1 MYLHLSEPSRCQL
14 VKALFTC
21 TYKSKIASIH
31 CWLFCFCLA
40 ESIQGQALSD
50 SVLREKFSAFRLNGY
65 GAMHYYHFDWQTDS
79 SRRDAIDQ
87 ERFILDMGYR
97 WTPRIGFNA
106 EVEFEHGGTG
116 GAVEFDRF
124 EEFGEFEFDISKG
137 GEVIVEQMNLELG
150 LYKDIKLKVGRVKVP
165 FGMMF
170 KRDEPT
176 DYLTCWN
183 SEMETQI
190 LPENWTDN
198 GFLVSGSSGKTH
210 KLNYYLGFVNGLDG
224 SAFNSAN
231 WIKRGNQRRFETVN
245 AENFALSARLDYS
258 GENKWLIGFS
268 IYGCNTTDNRPKPD
282 LRLST
287 PLFLSEGHFQM
298 KMDPVRVAAMLLY
311 GTLDNSEALTNQNRN
326 LSNNLNVK
334 RTPVGSEA
342 LGAFAELELVIF
354 GTTGFLKNKNESE
367 LLFYSRYDY
376 YDTMHKT
383 QGLVFNNPRWER
395 QSFSTGLV
403 YKIIRKVHLKT
414 QFTLRKVGAPAPT
427 SIRGGRLE
435 KTFAAGFAFEF

>member
-1 MYLHLSEPSRCQL
+1 MSLHLPLPKRIRL
-14 VKALFTC
+14 LKALFTIYNPNL
-21 TYKSKIASIH
+21 TKVFYNLLVSLIFI
-31 CWLFCFCLA
+31 
-40 ESIQGQALSD
+40 EGVQAQMFTD
-50 SVLREKFSAFRLNGY
+50 SLGWDRFSGFRLNGY

-87 ERFILDMGYR
+87 ERFILELGYK
-97 WTPRIGFNA
+97 WTERIGFNT

-116 GAVEFDRF
+116 GALEFDRF

-150 LYKDIKLKVGRVKVP
+150 MYKSLRLKLGRVKVP

-198 GFLVSGSSGKTH
+198 GFLLYGSSGKKH
-210 KLNYYLGFVNGLDG
+210 RFNYYLGFVNGLDG

-258 GENKWLIGFS
+258 KGNNWLMGFS
-268 IYGCNTTDNRPKPD
+268 VYGCNTTDNRPKPD

-298 KMDPVRVAAMLLY
+298 KMDPVRAAAMVLY
-311 GTLDNSEALTNQNRN
+311 GTLNNSEALTNQNRN

-334 RTPVGSEA
+334 RTPVGAEA
-342 LGAFAELELVIF
+342 LGAFAELELVVY
-354 GTTGFLKNKNESE
+354 GNKGFIASKNDSE
-367 LLFYSRYDY
+367 LSFYSRYDY

-403 YKIIRKVHLKT
+403 YKLIKKVQLKT